1 MTKKI
6 FQICARGKCLMDQIP
21 EEEFDVTWK
30 TMNRMVGLIKTD
42 YKISDLTYNQ
52 INLD

>member
-1 MTKKI
+1 
-6 FQICARGKCLMDQIP
+6 MDQIP